1 MILKKTK
8 KIAAP
13 ACSTLQDEGRDRDEF
28 ERDPILFCTGVNA
41 GFMVT
46 WLQNKIWISLIST
59 LKVGIITSLRNT
71 KLKFDMVS
79 YQEKAVS
86 QLRQMSE
93 DNQQLHWYKNRVV
106 KEQMHVKAL
115 EESLEYK
122 NTSSLTCISSPPTN
136 MRKSV
141 NQEVFTG
148 CNVRL
153 GRKVWKWIFKVAK
166 QSLLKKHKQG
176 KKHLKRMKRLADSS
190 ANPPNMLPPPVASEI
205 VVGEMKN
212 KKQRL
217 LQNGATA
224 ETLLSCDVCNVIC
237 NNQEGFQQHIASKKH
252 AAKVTSIIFYLDY
265 CLYIIYFFLLKVFHY
280 N

>member
-1 MILKKTK
+1 MATK
-8 KIAAP
+8 
-13 ACSTLQDEGRDRDEF
+13 QDMD
-28 ERDPILFCTGVNA
+28 LF
-41 GFMVT
+41 
-46 WLQNKIWISLIST
+46 NKHSQ
-59 LKVGIITSLRNT
+59 GNT

-93 DNQQLHWYKNRVV
+93 DNQQLHW
-106 KEQMHVKAL
+106 
-115 EESLEYK
+115 
-122 NTSSLTCISSPPTN
+122 
-136 MRKSV
+136 
-141 NQEVFTG
+141 
-148 CNVRL
+148 
-153 GRKVWKWIFKVAK
+153 
-166 QSLLKKHKQG
+166 SLLKKHKQG

>member
-1 MILKKTK
+1 MATK
-8 KIAAP
+8 
-13 ACSTLQDEGRDRDEF
+13 QDLD
-28 ERDPILFCTGVNA
+28 LF
-41 GFMVT
+41 
-46 WLQNKIWISLIST
+46 NKHSQ
-59 LKVGIITSLRNT
+59 GNT

-148 CNVRL
+148 
-153 GRKVWKWIFKVAK
+153 
-166 QSLLKKHKQG
+166 SLLKKHKQG

-190 ANPPNMLPPPVASEI
+190 ANPPNMLLPPVASET
-205 VVGEMKN
+205 VVGEMEN

-252 AAKVTSIIFYLDY
+252 AAKVTSMIFFFGLLS
-265 CLYIIYFFLLKVFHY
+265 LYYMFLSTKSISL
-280 N
+280 